1 MLTWSDCHIRY
12 NEAWRGK
19 SHTLLS
25 KTLKIYNTRW
35 LTLQTCSVF
44 TSPRYS
50 RVLCVCVCVCV
61 WDNALT
67 VAFDWECLLCVSM
80 AAPVHAGIDWAV
92 PAPPKPVSRW
102 SYDIIRPLIRLSIVL
117 KWKNI
122 NFLPSEAY
130 GMICG
135 CYYPAR
141 VWWERK
147 NKDSE
152 REKERRGKFS
162 PSNHLRQVTPLH
174 TCHIRIRSGP

>member
-1 MLTWSDCHIRY
+1 
-12 NEAWRGK
+12 
-19 SHTLLS
+19 
-25 KTLKIYNTRW
+25 
-35 LTLQTCSVF
+35 
-44 TSPRYS
+44 
-50 RVLCVCVCVCV
+50 
-61 WDNALT
+61 
-67 VAFDWECLLCVSM
+67 M

-141 VWWERK
+141 VWREWTNKNPER
-147 NKDSE
+147 D
-152 REKERRGKFS
+152 RETRKAGVLLSVWS
-162 PSNHLRQVTPLH
+162 PETGNTAVYLRHPHTPLFRHLIMKMLSYSQSVLCWKGHDNAVSSH
-174 TCHIRIRSGP
+174 TKWRQMLSSSKRDRNNIN